1 MESIAIL
8 PQVWGPDQLR
18 AHYPGWSDRRM
29 RRELRQRVNLRMT
42 RGSRLAVDLSDV
54 QEVDRQLAA
63 DAARRRSKA
72 PATLRVVEGG
82 TEEPNWMRV
91 LGRSLGRKAKG

>member
-1 MESIAIL
+1 MEAIAIL

-29 RRELRQRVNLRMT
+29 RRELRRRVSLRLT

-63 DAARRRSKA
+63 EAASRRKEGA
-72 PATLRVVEGG
+72 ALRIVEGKRQR
-82 TEEPNWMRV
+82 PAWAIA
-91 LGRSLGRKAKG
+91 LDRKGPVHA